1 MSDAEIVLRIDA
13 TEGPK
18 VQVGD
23 KVRQGQP
30 VAAGGAEA
38 DATAAP
44 VSGTVTRIDF
54 DAPAHEFVIVIQP
67 EDEPGTTP

>member
-23 KVRQGQP
+23 RVRQGQRL
-30 VAAGGAEA
+30 AAGGAETE
-38 DATAAP
+38 ATATP
-44 VSGTVTRIDF
+44 VSGTITRIDF
-54 DAPAHEFVIVIQP
+54 DAAAHEFVLVIRP
-67 EDEPGTTP
+67 HV